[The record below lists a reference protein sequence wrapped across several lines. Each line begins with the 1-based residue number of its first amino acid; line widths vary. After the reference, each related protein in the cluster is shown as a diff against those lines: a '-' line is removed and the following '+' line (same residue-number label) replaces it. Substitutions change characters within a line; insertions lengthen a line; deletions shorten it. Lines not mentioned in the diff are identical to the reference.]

1 MGRWS
6 VKFLRGI
13 KDIVHMHPSS
23 LTLSTKGGRVVK
35 KGKNFVYVVIERAL
49 TALLPCVLEN
59 SSNSVVKAQ

>member
-13 KDIVHMHPSS
+13 KDTVNMHPSS

-35 KGKNFVYVVIERAL
+35 KGKNFVYVVIERPL